1 MVLPAAPPVRSPSS
15 PLALPI
21 LAIFCLLAWAND
33 HSTYAIE
40 PSALF
45 SEPATPSL
53 PFSASPPGAFQVLSC
68 PKVQSPA
75 AEAVRYLVK
84 LSVVPELSER
94 CTVRILGAG
103 SVAPGVSA
111 AIAGPFQGAT
121 LPAQG
126 LAMVRAFGRRLVQ
139 A

>member
-1 MVLPAAPPVRSPSS
+1 MVLPAASPVSSTNS

-21 LAIFCLLAWAND
+21 LAIFRLLAWAND

-68 PKVQSPA
+68 PKLQAPPA
-75 AEAVRYLVK
+75 AAVTYLLELPAVHA
-84 LSVVPELSER
+84 LSER
-94 CTVRILGAG
+94 CTNRMSMVGGA
-103 SVAPGVSA
+103 
-111 AIAGPFQGAT
+111 
-121 LPAQG
+121 
-126 LAMVRAFGRRLVQ
+126 
-139 A
+139 

>member
-1 MVLPAAPPVRSPSS
+1 MVLPAASPVSSTNS

-21 LAIFCLLAWAND
+21 LAIFRLLAWAND

-75 AEAVRYLVK
+75 AEAVRCLVK
-84 LSVVPELSER
+84 LSVVPELCQR
-94 CTVRILGAG
+94 GTVRNGVVG
-103 SVAPGVSA
+103 RVA
-111 AIAGPFQGAT
+111 
-121 LPAQG
+121 
-126 LAMVRAFGRRLVQ
+126 VR
-139 A
+139 